1 MGAYENTHGLN
12 LCTLLSSIIIYPKY
26 DTILI
31 FVKTPFAVL
40 SNNSYNYH
48 EIPEQ
53 QMDKPRTDLL
63 NV

>member
-12 LCTLLSSIIIYPKY
+12 LCTFIIKHNHIPQVRY
-26 DTILI
+26 
-31 FVKTPFAVL
+31 
-40 SNNSYNYH
+40 NSYICENPLCSNYH

-63 NV
+63 NI